1 MPGGVRTD
9 EAKYLLSIPY
19 PHPPL
24 IRSLMAWTASMPAH
38 EFFWRFLITSIV
50 VQTAWIIFDLG
61 DVLTKPRQYAL
72 AAVWLF
78 SAAVFLQGGTIVLAV
93 LAGVYGMI
101 FVWFS
106 LHPKAPTMPALIA
119 LLWLA
124 SLFTVYQSVLYA
136 PLVLYALVRTRVRA
150 PLLLAFFLFPILLL
164 LLYSFSNPLAL
175 ASMANVSVQDAP
187 IPALERF
194 IRVGWI
200 WLIAGSAIV
209 SITGTVGILTS
220 SRWDLVSAFGLVFG
234 FVVLSSQAYYAIL
247 LTPIFIGGT
256 FLLLCRRRLSPM
268 LFVLSEI
275 VCTTVIVFYAFPAL
289 HTTSART
296 VVHFL
301 SKYDITGHI
310 LIDGPFGHEWQYES
324 PVPVLRFSQKLSLVN
339 EEKAQAFV
347 CTKRACDED
356 INLDRWV
363 RLPDAPVPVWL
374 RR

>member
-136 PLVLYALVRTRVRA
+136 PLGY
-150 PLLLAFFLFPILLL
+150 
-164 LLYSFSNPLAL
+164 
-175 ASMANVSVQDAP
+175 
-187 IPALERF
+187 IPQQ
-194 IRVGWI
+194 
-200 WLIAGSAIV
+200 
-209 SITGTVGILTS
+209 TTT
-220 SRWDLVSAFGLVFG
+220 
-234 FVVLSSQAYYAIL
+234 
-247 LTPIFIGGT
+247 
-256 FLLLCRRRLSPM
+256 LSPP
-268 LFVLSEI
+268 
-275 VCTTVIVFYAFPAL
+275 CCA
-289 HTTSART
+289 
-296 VVHFL
+296 
-301 SKYDITGHI
+301 
-310 LIDGPFGHEWQYES
+310 
-324 PVPVLRFSQKLSLVN
+324 
-339 EEKAQAFV
+339 
-347 CTKRACDED
+347 
-356 INLDRWV
+356 
-363 RLPDAPVPVWL
+363 
-374 RR
+374 